1 MRLSLLGLLLFAAC
15 AKGGSKDAV
24 LAAATIGPAGGE
36 VGVDSGPFAGLRL
49 TVQGGALLSAVR
61 VTLVDPAPP
70 PIDPGASPAVVPA
83 PGPFVRIDPPELT
96 FLVPATL
103 RLPYNLERMVG
114 FGLGNVRVWQNTTAG
129 GDVVDPDIVDVQTGR
144 VEFDI
149 SQLGSFQVV
158 NGVTLPVS
166 DYMPALGTTVPLE
179 DGYSFAYDVV
189 LEPHYPGRAL
199 TRWLTDT
206 GWLSHTGAYSYGH
219 YVELSTIAN
228 AMLLTGRVVPSAD
241 WLEVWDA
248 PVAFMVPE
256 WNGTTQPITT
266 TTSIYSPIS
275 SVAPTETGTASLLGR
290 FGFEVPLRIGQ
301 REFRNVLRV
310 RLLTESNSPG
320 NGPQSSEQVFWFAPE
335 VGLLQ
340 MQVGGVIRI
349 RTDL

>member
-1 MRLSLLGLLLFAAC
+1 M
-15 AKGGSKDAV
+15 
-24 LAAATIGPAGGE
+24 
-36 VGVDSGPFAGLRL
+36 
-49 TVQGGALLSAVR
+49 
-61 VTLVDPAPP
+61 
-70 PIDPGASPAVVPA
+70 
-83 PGPFVRIDPPELT
+83 
-96 FLVPATL
+96 
-103 RLPYNLERMVG
+103 
-114 FGLGNVRVWQNTTAG
+114 
-129 GDVVDPDIVDVQTGR
+129 
-144 VEFDI
+144 
-149 SQLGSFQVV
+149 
-158 NGVTLPVS
+158 PVI
-166 DYMPALGTTVPLE
+166 GTTVPLE

-199 TRWLTDT
+199 TRWLTD
-206 GWLSHTGAYSYGH
+206 TGAYSYGH

-256 WNGTTQPITT
+256 WNATTQPITT

-310 RLLTESNSPG
+310 RLLTESDSPG
-320 NGPQSSEQVFWFAPE
+320 NGPQSGEQVFWFAPG

>member
-1 MRLSLLGLLLFAAC
+1 M
-15 AKGGSKDAV
+15 

-144 VEFDI
+144 VEFNI

-158 NGVTLPVS
+158 NGGPLPVS
-166 DYMPALGTTVPLE
+166 DYMPVIGTTVPLE

-199 TRWLTDT
+199 TRWLTD
-206 GWLSHTGAYSYGH
+206 TGAYSYGH

-256 WNGTTQPITT
+256 WNATTQPITT

-310 RLLTESNSPG
+310 RLLTE
-320 NGPQSSEQVFWFAPE
+320 
-335 VGLLQ
+335 
-340 MQVGGVIRI
+340 
-349 RTDL
+349 